1 MTPTTT
7 KSKWAARVR
16 EWKASGLTGEEYAE
30 GKGYAGAT
38 LRWWCSR
45 LRRDQGGGQVVPQTT
60 APTSH
65 VRMARVVRAHAM
77 RDTGLLTVRVGTAA
91 VEVRAG
97 FDGGLLR
104 AVVEALGG
112 QS

>member
-1 MTPTTT
+1 MTATTT

-16 EWKASGLTGEEYAE
+16 EWKASGLSGEEYAE
-30 GKGYAGAT
+30 GKGYAGGT
-38 LRWWCSR
+38 LHWWCSR
-45 LRRDQGGGQVVPQTT
+45 LRHEQGGGQVATQ
-60 APTSH
+60 ASR
-65 VRMARVVRAHAM
+65 VRMARVVRTEAR
-77 RDTGLLTVRVGTAA
+77 RDTGSLTVRVGTAA

-97 FDGGLLR
+97 FDSGLLR